1 MTAECGKKIRLGRI
15 LDPNTQKST
24 AIAFDHG
31 FSSGPMAGNVKPRE
45 TMAKL
50 VEGGADAILV
60 SPGVARLCAD
70 FFVGKSAPALI
81 LRLDWTNMFRP
92 GERLGYKEGR
102 TRLIGTVDDAVRY
115 GADAVLT
122 FMFVGYEDPDVEAME
137 IEKNALVARACEEA
151 GMPFI
156 IEPMARGLL
165 AGSRRYDAELIR
177 MHVRNAAELGADAI
191 KTDYSGDKES
201 FESVVEGCPLP
212 ILIAGGPK
220 TKTLE
225 DGLKMVEGAMEAGAV
240 GVLFGRNIFQAEDPV
255 NMLRA
260 IRAIIHD
267 GLTAREA
274 IERYLPGYHD

>member
-1 MTAECGKKIRLGRI
+1 VSADCGKKIRLGRV
-15 LDPNTQKST
+15 LDPQTQKSV
-24 AIAFDHG
+24 AVAFDHG
-31 FSSGPMAGNVKPRE
+31 FSSGPMPGNVKPRE
-45 TMAKL
+45 MMAKL
-50 VEGGADAILV
+50 VEGGADAVLV

-102 TRLIGTVDDAVRY
+102 TRLIASVEDAVRF

-122 FMFVGYEDPDVEAME
+122 FMFVGYEDSDIEARE
-137 IEKNALVARACEEA
+137 IEKNALVARACEA
-151 GMPFI
+151 TGMPFI

-177 MHVRNAAELGADAI
+177 MHVRNAAELGGDAI
-191 KTDYSGDKES
+191 KTDYSGSKET
-201 FESVVEGCPLP
+201 FETVAEGCPIP

-225 DGLKMVEGAMEAGAV
+225 DGLKMVEGAIQAGAV

-260 IRAIIHD
+260 IRAIVHD
-267 GLTAREA
+267 GLGAREA
-274 IERYLPGYHD
+274 IEKYLPNQL

>member
-1 MTAECGKKIRLGRI
+1 MTAECGKMIRLGRV

-24 AIAFDHG
+24 AVAFDHG
-31 FSSGPMAGNVKPRE
+31 FSSGPMRGNVKPRE

-102 TRLIGTVDDAVRY
+102 TRLIANVDDAVRF

-122 FMFVGYEDPDVEAME
+122 FMFVGYEDPDIETRE
-137 IEKNALVARACEEA
+137 IEKNALVARACEA
-151 GMPFI
+151 VGIPFI

-165 AGSRRYDAELIR
+165 ADARRYDAELIR

-191 KTDYSGDKES
+191 KTDYSGQKET
-201 FESVVEGCPLP
+201 FESVVEGCPVP

-220 TKTLE
+220 TNTLE
-225 DGLKMVEGAMEAGAV
+225 DGLKMVEGAMQAGAT
-240 GVLFGRNIFQAEDPV
+240 GVLFGRNIFQADDPV

-260 IRAIIHD
+260 IRAIVHESL
-267 GLTAREA
+267 GTKEA
-274 IERYLPGYHD
+274 IEKYLPDHHD

>member
-1 MTAECGKKIRLGRI
+1 M
-15 LDPNTQKST
+15 
-24 AIAFDHG
+24 
-31 FSSGPMAGNVKPRE
+31 
-45 TMAKL
+45 MAKL

-60 SPGVARLCAD
+60 SPGLARLCAD

-81 LRLDWTNMFRP
+81 LRLDWTNMFRS
-92 GERLGYKEGR
+92 EEKLGYKEGR
-102 TRLIGTVDDAVRY
+102 TRLIGTVEDAVRF

-165 AGSRRYDAELIR
+165 AGSRRYDAQLIR

-191 KTDYSGDKES
+191 KTDYSGDQES
-201 FESVVEGCPLP
+201 FVSVVEGCPVP

-225 DGLKMVEGAMEAGAV
+225 DGLRMVEGGMRAGAT
-240 GVLFGRNIFQAEDPV
+240 GVLFGRNIFQAKDPV

-260 IRAIIHD
+260 MRAIIHD
-267 GLTAREA
+267 NLTAGEA
-274 IERYLPGYHD
+274 METYLPGYND